1 MEQTKRPWISLIK
14 TGQQAW
20 HYVLAEPF
28 TWLFY
33 CFFQP
38 ARFKREFEVQSLWR
52 RIGLMLRLA
61 LPIFLVSY
69 PLALVVQ
76 VILASS
82 FPASRP
88 TGYDLN
94 MFNFFL
100 TTAWATVL
108 GVGWGIMGGIL
119 GDIRLG
125 IILGIAMGITGIHYN
140 RTCLEEACP
149 KTLLRKN

>member
-82 FPASRP
+82 FFANGAPV
-88 TGYDLN
+88 N
-94 MFNFFL
+94 IFNFL
-100 TTAWATVL
+100 LITA
-108 GVGWGIMGGIL
+108 
-119 GDIRLG
+119 
-125 IILGIAMGITGIHYN
+125 
-140 RTCLEEACP
+140 
-149 KTLLRKN
+149 